1 MLKHRMPRI
10 FWGWSTLTVLVAV
23 LLVAAVL
30 TGLTMAEATPVAVA
44 QDAYPPLAPLPPM
57 PQPLDNPIT
66 AEKAE
71 LGRLLF
77 FDPRMSGDGSLSC
90 NSCHSASD
98 GWGART
104 PISFGGPGTS
114 HWRNASTILNSGYY
128 GKLNWDGARKSIEHQ
143 NSGAWGGA
151 VAGNLDGA
159 LAEERLAQIPE
170 YVERFRSIWGT
181 DHPLMDQALLAVATY
196 QRTITSLNVPF
207 DKYIEGDET
216 AISEAAIRGYEL
228 FIGEANCIAC
238 HNGALVSD
246 DSYHATGVPQNP
258 DFYTSPLKQ
267 ITFRY
272 EQAAKGVPEEIY
284 RTTDQDLGLY
294 YVTKQDIDKG
304 KFRTPS
310 LRDLCYTSPYM
321 HNGVFGSLE
330 EVVAF
335 YNEGGGEAANKDPQL
350 QPLGLSD
357 EQQSDLVEF
366 LNSLCGDPV
375 TDTVPELPPY
385 GVFEMG
391 EGGE

>member
-1 MLKHRMPRI
+1 
-10 FWGWSTLTVLVAV
+10 
-23 LLVAAVL
+23 
-30 TGLTMAEATPVAVA
+30 MAEATPVAVA

-90 NSCHSASD
+90 NTCHSASD

-114 HWRNASTILNSGYY
+114 HWRNASTILNTGYY
-128 GKLNWDGARKSIEHQ
+128 GKLNWDGSKKSIEQQ
-143 NSGAWGGA
+143 NKGAWGGA

-170 YVERFRSIWGT
+170 YVERFKSIWGT
-181 DHPLMDQALLAVATY
+181 DYPLMDQALLAVATY

-238 HNGALVSD
+238 HNGPLVSD
-246 DSYHATGVPQNP
+246 DSLPRHRRAPESGLLHQPAQA
-258 DFYTSPLKQ
+258 DHLPL
-267 ITFRY
+267 
-272 EQAAKGVPEEIY
+272 
-284 RTTDQDLGLY
+284 
-294 YVTKQDIDKG
+294 
-304 KFRTPS
+304 
-310 LRDLCYTSPYM
+310 
-321 HNGVFGSLE
+321 
-330 EVVAF
+330 
-335 YNEGGGEAANKDPQL
+335 
-350 QPLGLSD
+350 
-357 EQQSDLVEF
+357 
-366 LNSLCGDPV
+366 
-375 TDTVPELPPY
+375 
-385 GVFEMG
+385 
-391 EGGE
+391 

>member
-1 MLKHRMPRI
+1 MQKKRTSRRLWVWPI
-10 FWGWSTLTVLVAV
+10 VAL
-23 LLVAAVL
+23 LLVTVVM
-30 TGLTMAEATPVAVA
+30 TGLSMAEPTPVAA

-77 FDPRMSGDGSLSC
+77 FDPRMSGDGSVSC
-90 NSCHSASD
+90 STCHSASD
-98 GWGART
+98 GWGSRT
-104 PISFGGPGTS
+104 PISVGGPGAS
-114 HWRNASTILNSGYY
+114 HWRNAQTILNSGYY
-128 GKLNWDGARKSIEHQ
+128 GRLNWDGAAGSIEHQ
-143 NSGAWGGA
+143 NSGIWDSA
-151 VAGNLDGA
+151 VAGNLDSA
-159 LAEERLAQIPE
+159 LAEERLAQIPG
-170 YVERFRSIWGT
+170 YVERFKSIWGT
-181 DHPLMDQALLAVATY
+181 DYPLMDQALMALATY
-196 QRTITSLNVPF
+196 QRTINSLNVPF

-238 HNGALVSD
+238 HNGPLASD

-258 DFYTSPLKQ
+258 DFFTNPLEQ

-272 EQAAKGVPEEIY
+272 EQAVRGVSEEVY
-284 RTTDQDLGLY
+284 RTADRDLGLY
-294 YVTKQDIDKG
+294 YVTGEDVDMG
-304 KFRTPS
+304 RFRTPS

-335 YNEGGGEAANKDPQL
+335 YNEGGGESVNKDPQL
-350 QPLGLSD
+350 QPLGLTD

-366 LNSLCGDPV
+366 LNSLCGNPV
-375 TDTVPELPPY
+375 TDTVPDLPPY